1 MAKKHGLKE
10 ILSHEAITKSV
21 DYIWNEGIF
30 LKYWNNFQWLRP
42 LNVPRRLFIVNVLT
56 DFLFFV
62 LLSLMMLTGM
72 CVKGTEFSPEKNE
85 NSLHMRFLI
94 YKFTIA
100 NIFNRILHVN
110 Q

>member
-21 DYIWNEGIF
+21 DRIWNEGIF
-30 LKYWNNFQWLRP
+30 LNYWNNFKWLRP
-42 LNVPRRLFIVNVLT
+42 LNVPKRLFIVNVLT

-72 CVKGTEFSPEKNE
+72 CVKGTEFSPEKKTKI
-85 NSLHMRFLI
+85 RYTVLI

-100 NIFNRILHVN
+100 NIFHRILHVN